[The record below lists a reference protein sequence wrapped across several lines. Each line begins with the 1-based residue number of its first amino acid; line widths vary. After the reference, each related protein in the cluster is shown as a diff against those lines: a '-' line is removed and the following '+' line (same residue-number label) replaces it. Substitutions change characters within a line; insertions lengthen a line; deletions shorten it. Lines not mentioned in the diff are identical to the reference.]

1 ARQLRYIFKGM
12 DTGHPGCVRR
22 LLPKNLAKDAPFY
35 AGYGKTKNRL
45 DSLPCFDSLI
55 LRRKND

>member
-1 ARQLRYIFKGM
+1 M

-35 AGYGKTKNRL
+35 AGYGKTKNTGIPPKNRM
-45 DSLPCFDSLI
+45 LI
-55 LRRKND
+55 TVLSSNTIR

>member
-1 ARQLRYIFKGM
+1 M